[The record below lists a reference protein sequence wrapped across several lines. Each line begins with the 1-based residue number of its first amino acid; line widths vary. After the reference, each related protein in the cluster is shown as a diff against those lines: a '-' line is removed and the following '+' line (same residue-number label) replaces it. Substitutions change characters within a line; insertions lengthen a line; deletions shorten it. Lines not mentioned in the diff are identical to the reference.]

1 MARLTLLLF
10 PSSQSNSRTP
20 GFCLRPGRRG
30 LEKSRDRA
38 PSAARI
44 AGCRSLAMVL
54 QENEPLAGLSQTSRC
69 PFLAPAGQDR
79 RRGPFP
85 AQGPEVARAQ
95 PVGNADCLSAGPGGA
110 KSDSTEEDEA
120 SSTESAQNGD
130 ESPQAGA
137 EGSRRRGDQDEALAR
152 VAELENHIKELQHQQ
167 KEMNI
172 EMKLEG
178 ALLEGELAAEWREV
192 QREEQLVLHLQRRF
206 AEMVRRCHAE
216 REKEKARLGKERR
229 KVEELQ
235 RQHAESQTHLETQPE
250 SMRERMQSQLQ
261 QTSEMLEG
269 ALKSYEDLE
278 FQQLE
283 RESRLE
289 EEKEEACQA
298 LVRQIAQVQKS
309 LEERKR
315 KVCRL
320 EAQVR
325 FGQEHMAGESRKLA
339 QEKGEAIQS
348 LNLERRRLEELG
360 KACES
365 QSGDDSPV
373 SNQELTKLM
382 FTQKTDRKVV
392 VLGCDQRDPACV
404 FSVRSS
410 VQSSF
415 GLQRSASLPRRRGN
429 RPAPRPTPRPLS
441 FNDNGGLDSDILALQ
456 LSAGG
461 DRRCVPLTHLN
472 APLYP
477 LGGPYSVGSCVT
489 KLAEMERMVREAMA
503 ERERLLQAR
512 EAKRVAQGETQHT
525 EPPPPAQ
532 DRSPGPAREP
542 PAPAPLDLRAHLEAS
557 GHSLETCPEVR
568 VTGRACRG
576 FLVKMGGRIK
586 TWKKRWFCFDRQRR
600 LLAYYVDKEE
610 AKLKGVIYFQAIE
623 EVYYDHLR
631 SAFKSPNPKLTFC
644 VKTYDRLFCLVA
656 PSAEAMRIWMDA
668 IVTAAEE
675 NTRY

>member
-1 MARLTLLLF
+1 MEM
-10 PSSQSNSRTP
+10 
-20 GFCLRPGRRG
+20 RPPLG
-30 LEKSRDRA
+30 
-38 PSAARI
+38 
-44 AGCRSLAMVL
+44 SLAMVL
-54 QENEPLAGLSQTSRC
+54 PENEPLAGLSQTSRC
-69 PFLAPAGQDR
+69 PVLAPVGQDR
-79 RRGPFP
+79 WRGPFP
-85 AQGPEVARAQ
+85 AQGPEPARAQ
-95 PVGNADCLSAGPGGA
+95 PVGGADCLSSGPGGA
-110 KSDSTEEDEA
+110 MSDSPEEDEA

-137 EGSRRRGDQDEALAR
+137 EGSRLRGEQDKALGR
-152 VAELENHIKELQHQQ
+152 VAELESCIKELQHQQ

-172 EMKLEG
+172 EQMKLEG

-192 QREEQLVLHLQRRF
+192 QREEQLVLQLQRRF
-206 AEMVRRCHAE
+206 AETVHRCHIE
-216 REKEKARLGKERR
+216 REKEKARLGKERL

-298 LVRQIAQVQKS
+298 LARQVAQVQERLK
-309 LEERKR
+309 ERKR
-315 KVCRL
+315 KVRRL

-325 FGQEHMAGESRKLA
+325 SLQEHMAGECHKLA
-339 QEKGEAIQS
+339 QEKGEAVQS

-360 KACES
+360 KVCEDES
-365 QSGDDSPV
+365 RDDSPV

-415 GLQRSASLPRRRGN
+415 GLQRSRSLPRRRGD
-429 RPAPRPTPRPLS
+429 RLVPRPTQRPLS
-441 FNDNGGLDSDILALQ
+441 LEANGGLDSDVLALQ

-461 DRRCVPLTHLN
+461 DQRCVPLKHLN

-477 LGGPYSVGSCVT
+477 LGGPYSVSSCVT

-532 DRSPGPAREP
+532 DRSPGPSREP
-542 PAPAPLDLRAHLEAS
+542 PAPAPVDLRAHLEAS

>member
-1 MARLTLLLF
+1 MEM
-10 PSSQSNSRTP
+10 
-20 GFCLRPGRRG
+20 RPPLG
-30 LEKSRDRA
+30 
-38 PSAARI
+38 
-44 AGCRSLAMVL
+44 SLAMVL
-54 QENEPLAGLSQTSRC
+54 PENEPLAGLSQTSRC
-69 PFLAPAGQDR
+69 PVLAPVGQDR

-85 AQGPEVARAQ
+85 AQGPEPARAQ
-95 PVGNADCLSAGPGGA
+95 PVGGADCLSSGPGGA
-110 KSDSTEEDEA
+110 MSDSPEEDEA

-137 EGSRRRGDQDEALAR
+137 EGSRLRGEQDEALGR
-152 VAELENHIKELQHQQ
+152 VAELESCIKELQHQQ

-172 EMKLEG
+172 EQMKLEG

-192 QREEQLVLHLQRRF
+192 QREEQLVLQLQRRF
-206 AEMVRRCHAE
+206 AETVHRCHVE
-216 REKEKARLGKERR
+216 REKEKARLGKERL

-298 LVRQIAQVQKS
+298 LARQVAQVQERLK
-309 LEERKR
+309 ERKR
-315 KVCRL
+315 KVRRL

-325 FGQEHMAGESRKLA
+325 SVQEHMAGECSKLA
-339 QEKGEAIQS
+339 QEKGEAVQS

-360 KACES
+360 KVCEDES
-365 QSGDDSPV
+365 RDDSPV

-415 GLQRSASLPRRRGN
+415 GLQRSRSLPRRRGD
-429 RPAPRPTPRPLS
+429 RLVPRPTQRPLS
-441 FNDNGGLDSDILALQ
+441 LEANGGLDSDVLALQ

-461 DRRCVPLTHLN
+461 DRRCVPLKHLN

-477 LGGPYSVGSCVT
+477 LGGPYSSVSSCVT

-532 DRSPGPAREP
+532 DRSPGPSREP

-600 LLAYYVDKEE
+600 LLAYYTKRR
-610 AKLKGVIYFQAIE
+610 
-623 EVYYDHLR
+623 R
-631 SAFKSPNPKLTFC
+631 SSRASSTSRPSRRFIMITC
-644 VKTYDRLFCLVA
+644 AA
-656 PSAEAMRIWMDA
+656 PSRAP
-668 IVTAAEE
+668 TP
-675 NTRY
+675 N

>member
-1 MARLTLLLF
+1 
-10 PSSQSNSRTP
+10 
-20 GFCLRPGRRG
+20 
-30 LEKSRDRA
+30 
-38 PSAARI
+38 
-44 AGCRSLAMVL
+44 MVL

-69 PFLAPAGQDR
+69 PVLAPAGQDR
-79 RRGPFP
+79 WRGPFA
-85 AQGPEVARAQ
+85 AQGPGAAQ
-95 PVGNADCLSAGPGGA
+95 VQLVGKADCPSSSSGGA
-110 KSDSTEEDEA
+110 TSDSPEEDEA

-137 EGSRRRGDQDEALAR
+137 EGSRLRGEQDEALGR
-152 VAELENHIKELQHQQ
+152 VAELESRIKELQHQQ

-192 QREEQLVLHLQRRF
+192 QREEQLVLQLQRRF
-206 AEMVRRCHAE
+206 AETVHRCHTE
-216 REKEKARLGKERR
+216 REKENARLGKERR

-269 ALKSYEDLE
+269 ALRSYEDLE

-289 EEKEEACQA
+289 EEKEAACQA
-298 LVRQIAQVQKS
+298 LARQIAQVQES
-309 LEERKR
+309 LKERKR
-315 KVCRL
+315 KVRRL

-325 FGQEHMAGESRKLA
+325 SVQEHMAGECRKLV
-339 QEKGEAIQS
+339 QEKGEAVQS
-348 LNLERRRLEELG
+348 LNLGGLG
-360 KACES
+360 APPLPC
-365 QSGDDSPV
+365 PCVCLYVNV
-373 SNQELTKLM
+373 SVSLQLM

-415 GLQRSASLPRRRGN
+415 GLQRSRSLPRRRGD
-429 RPAPRPTPRPLS
+429 RPPPRPTQRPLS
-441 FNDNGGLDSDILALQ
+441 LEANDSDVLALQ

-461 DRRCVPLTHLN
+461 DRRCVPLRHLN
-472 APLYP
+472 APLHP
-477 LGGPYSVGSCVT
+477 LGGPYSSVSSCVT

-542 PAPAPLDLRAHLEAS
+542 PATAPLDLRAHLEAS

>member
-1 MARLTLLLF
+1 
-10 PSSQSNSRTP
+10 
-20 GFCLRPGRRG
+20 
-30 LEKSRDRA
+30 
-38 PSAARI
+38 
-44 AGCRSLAMVL
+44 MVL
-54 QENEPLAGLSQTSRC
+54 QEAEPLGGLRQTSRC
-69 PFLAPAGQDR
+69 PFPALLGQEPLN
-79 RRGPFP
+79 GASP
-85 AQGPEVARAQ
+85 AQSPQAARAR
-95 PVGNADCLSAGPGGA
+95 PVGDTDSLSSSPGGA
-110 KSDSTEEDEA
+110 TSDSTEDEA
-120 SSTESAQNGD
+120 SSTESAQHRD

-137 EGSRRRGDQDEALAR
+137 EGSRLRGQQEETLSR
-152 VAELENHIKELQHQQ
+152 IVELENRVKELQHQQ

-178 ALLEGELAAEWREV
+178 ALLEGELAAEWQEL
-192 QREEQLVLHLQRRF
+192 QREEQLVLQLQRKM
-206 AEMVRRCHAE
+206 AETVHRCRAE
-216 REKEKARLGKERR
+216 RDKEKARLRKERR

-235 RQHAESQTHLETQPE
+235 RQHIESQAHLESQPE
-250 SMRERMQSQLQ
+250 SMRERLQSQLH

-289 EEKEEACQA
+289 EEKEAAYKA
-298 LVRQIAQVQKS
+298 LAGRVAQVQES
-309 LEERKR
+309 LQERKR
-315 KVCRL
+315 KVDRL
-320 EAQVR
+320 KGQVR
-325 FGQEHMAGESRKLA
+325 SVQEHMAGECLRLA
-339 QEKGEAIQS
+339 QEKGEAVQS
-348 LNLERRRLEELG
+348 LNSERRRLQELD
-360 KACES
+360 KAC
-365 QSGDDSPV
+365 GDDLPV

-410 VQSSF
+410 VQGSI
-415 GLQRSASLPRRRGN
+415 GLQRSGSLPRRRD
-429 RPAPRPTPRPLS
+429 RSAPRPSQRPLS
-441 FNDNGGLDSDILALQ
+441 LDAKEGLDSDVLALQ

-461 DRRCVPLTHLN
+461 DRPCLPLSRLN
-472 APLYP
+472 GPLYP
-477 LGGPYSVGSCVT
+477 LGGPAPGLYSMGGCVT
-489 KLAEMERMVREAMA
+489 RLAEMERMVREAMA
-503 ERERLLQAR
+503 ERQRLLQAR
-512 EAKRVAQGETQHT
+512 EAKRAAQGETQRIEAPPCPG
-525 EPPPPAQ
+525 EPPHDQ
-532 DRSPGPAREP
+532 SPGPARET

-600 LLAYYVDKEE
+600 MLAYYADKEE
-610 AKLKGVIYFQAIE
+610 AKMKGVIYFQAIE

-631 SAFKSPNPKLTFC
+631 SAFNSPNPKLTFC

-675 NTRY
+675 NSRY

>member
-1 MARLTLLLF
+1 
-10 PSSQSNSRTP
+10 
-20 GFCLRPGRRG
+20 
-30 LEKSRDRA
+30 
-38 PSAARI
+38 
-44 AGCRSLAMVL
+44 MVL
-54 QENEPLAGLSQTSRC
+54 RENEPLAGLSQTSRC
-69 PFLAPAGQDR
+69 PVLAPVGQDR
-79 RRGPFP
+79 RRGPCP
-85 AQGPEVARAQ
+85 AQGPETARAQ
-95 PVGNADCLSAGPGGA
+95 LVGNADCLSSGPGGA
-110 KSDSTEEDEA
+110 TSDSPEEDEA

-137 EGSRRRGDQDEALAR
+137 EGSRLRGEQDEVLGR
-152 VAELENHIKELQHQQ
+152 VAELESRIKELQHQQ

-192 QREEQLVLHLQRRF
+192 QREEQLVLQLQRRF
-206 AEMVRRCHAE
+206 AETVHRCHVE

-298 LVRQIAQVQKS
+298 LARQVAQVQES
-309 LEERKR
+309 LKERKR
-315 KVCRL
+315 KVRRL
-320 EAQVR
+320 EVQVR
-325 FGQEHMAGESRKLA
+325 SVQEHMAGECRKLA
-339 QEKGEAIQS
+339 QEKGEAVQS

-360 KACES
+360 KACEDES
-365 QSGDDSPV
+365 RGDSPV

-415 GLQRSASLPRRRGN
+415 GLQRSRSLPRRRGD
-429 RPAPRPTPRPLS
+429 RPAPRPSQRPLS
-441 FNDNGGLDSDILALQ
+441 LEANDSDVLALQ

-461 DRRCVPLTHLN
+461 DRRCVPLKHLN

-477 LGGPYSVGSCVT
+477 LGGPY
-489 KLAEMERMVREAMA
+489 
-503 ERERLLQAR
+503 RLLTPHRLSVPLPPQQR
-512 EAKRVAQGETQHT
+512 ELLCHQ
-525 EPPPPAQ
+525 
-532 DRSPGPAREP
+532 
-542 PAPAPLDLRAHLEAS
+542 
-557 GHSLETCPEVR
+557 
-568 VTGRACRG
+568 TGRNGA
-576 FLVKMGGRIK
+576 
-586 TWKKRWFCFDRQRR
+586 D
-600 LLAYYVDKEE
+600 DKEE

>member
-1 MARLTLLLF
+1 MENSDPLCYSQHRAGQCQPLARFKWGQSSAGDKAEGANAGVNQGQGDFSLLQSL
-10 PSSQSNSRTP
+10 SNSHSMEM
-20 GFCLRPGRRG
+20 RPPLG
-30 LEKSRDRA
+30 
-38 PSAARI
+38 
-44 AGCRSLAMVL
+44 SLAMVL
-54 QENEPLAGLSQTSRC
+54 PENEPLVGLSQTSQC
-69 PFLAPAGQDR
+69 PVLAPVGQDR

-85 AQGPEVARAQ
+85 AQGPEPARAQ
-95 PVGNADCLSAGPGGA
+95 PVGGADCLSSGPGGA
-110 KSDSTEEDEA
+110 MSDSPEEDEA

-137 EGSRRRGDQDEALAR
+137 EGSRLRGEQDEALGR
-152 VAELENHIKELQHQQ
+152 VAELESCIKELQHQQ

-192 QREEQLVLHLQRRF
+192 QREEQLVLQLQRRF
-206 AEMVRRCHAE
+206 AETVHRCHVE
-216 REKEKARLGKERR
+216 REKEKARLGKERL

-298 LVRQIAQVQKS
+298 LARQVAQVQERLK
-309 LEERKR
+309 ERK
-315 KVCRL
+315 
-320 EAQVR
+320 
-325 FGQEHMAGESRKLA
+325 
-339 QEKGEAIQS
+339 
-348 LNLERRRLEELG
+348 ERRRLEELG
-360 KACES
+360 KVCEDES
-365 QSGDDSPV
+365 RDDSPV

-415 GLQRSASLPRRRGN
+415 GLQRSRSLPRRRGD
-429 RPAPRPTPRPLS
+429 RLVPRPTQRPLS
-441 FNDNGGLDSDILALQ
+441 LEANGGLDSDVLALQ

-461 DRRCVPLTHLN
+461 DRRCVPLKHLN

-477 LGGPYSVGSCVT
+477 LGGPYSSVSSCVT

-532 DRSPGPAREP
+532 DRSPGPSREP

>member
-1 MARLTLLLF
+1 
-10 PSSQSNSRTP
+10 
-20 GFCLRPGRRG
+20 
-30 LEKSRDRA
+30 
-38 PSAARI
+38 
-44 AGCRSLAMVL
+44 MVL

-373 SNQELTKLM
+373 SNQELTK
-382 FTQKTDRKVV
+382 
-392 VLGCDQRDPACV
+392 
-404 FSVRSS
+404 
-410 VQSSF
+410 SSF